1 MGPEL
6 PPAHLNNYSHRF
18 LRFYS
23 LHPSPNTNGFVWV
36 LGCKHE
42 KLTPDGKVIYWKDTK
57 EITETV
63 RDLENLTRGWKQ
75 KNYMLN
81 L

>member
-57 EITETV
+57 EI
-63 RDLENLTRGWKQ
+63 DLTMNFWLRSMDIYIFKTTSSK
-75 KNYMLN
+75 
-81 L
+81 